1 MLSQNDDVLELEEV
15 GELEEQVN
23 EMAEKIADYRRTI
36 SVQLK
41 TTVSSI
47 LIAQRP
53 VLVTRFNEGS
63 ESQSVSSGD
72 PSSGAFLIFSL
83 LNNNVVRLFCQ
94 LVVKLWFP
102 ISSFLYLDVKL
113 LNMCLFAVISKLIL
127 LFLGEE
133 KSNRG
138 PIWLIYQAKKSDM
151 DPNWFGIMA
160 YLFDKVPILLI
171 L

>member
-63 ESQSVSSGD
+63 ESQSGSSGD
-72 PSSGAFLIFSL
+72 PSSDVGGPIESGYIAL
-83 LNNNVVRLFCQ
+83 L
-94 LVVKLWFP
+94 
-102 ISSFLYLDVKL
+102 
-113 LNMCLFAVISKLIL
+113 A
-127 LFLGEE
+127 GEE
-133 KSNRG
+133 QRVQLLKQKILENASAIPVVLTRMKECMKR
-138 PIWLIYQAKKSDM
+138 I
-151 DPNWFGIMA
+151 
-160 YLFDKVPILLI
+160 DKLQPCDGVIHPAFKRKRTF
-171 L
+171 